1 MTPGECVRVRVAV
14 PDAPGFCPPSLTVQ
28 VSQTKDSLILGEP
41 ALGTGCLPKVVGFH
55 PELGLAP
62 PFKSAHCSPI
72 PQSAQGLASAYKP
85 SPSANHST
93 HLHPT
98 TRQLVNHPQTQLPSP
113 RSCLSERPF
122 ASFFLLPSTSS
133 SSKGRYHCIE
143 TAVKVVSY
151 RHLHV
156 DSRTYVATCT
166 TLITRPT
173 CATTYLPCSPTTDKA
188 LSLLLL
194 SKYIVW

>member
-113 RSCLSERPF
+113 ALVYQNVHSLP
-122 ASFFLLPSTSS
+122 SFFFLPHLPHQREDITASRPPSRSSLIATYTST
-133 SSKGRYHCIE
+133 H
-143 TAVKVVSY
+143 T
-151 RHLHV
+151 
-156 DSRTYVATCT
+156 
-166 TLITRPT
+166 PT
-173 CATTYLPCSPTTDKA
+173 SQPARL
-188 LSLLLL
+188 
-194 SKYIVW
+194 